1 MKRTLRSNVSVL
13 GALAR
18 GAVAGAVG
26 TAAMDAV
33 WFARYKRQGGE
44 QGVWAWETSEGLD
57 SWEDHSAPGQVG
69 RRLVRSV
76 CRRDLGDRWARV
88 TTNVMHW
95 AYGLAWGAQ
104 YGIVLRSAKRP
115 APTWGLVLGPVV
127 WTSDY
132 LVLPLAKVYKPMWD
146 YDAKTLWKDL
156 SAHLV
161 YGAVT
166 GGAFAAMLGRR

>member
-1 MKRTLRSNVSVL
+1 MRRTPASKVSVL

-44 QGVWAWETSEGLD
+44 QGLWAWETSEGLD
-57 SWEDHSAPGQVG
+57 SWEDASAPGQVG

-76 CRRDLGDRWARV
+76 CHRDPADRWARL
-88 TTNVMHW
+88 TTNMMHW

>member
-1 MKRTLRSNVSVL
+1 MRRAAASKVSVL

-44 QGVWAWETSEGLD
+44 QGLWARETSEGLD
-57 SWEDHSAPGQVG
+57 SWEDASAPGQVG

-76 CRRDLGDRWARV
+76 CRRDPAHRWARL
-88 TTNVMHW
+88 TTNMMHW

-115 APTWGLVLGPVV
+115 ALTWGLVLGPVV
-127 WTSDY
+127 WMSDY
-132 LVLPLAKVYKPMWD
+132 VVLPLAKVYKPMWD

-156 SAHLV
+156 SAHLM

-166 GGAFAAMLGRR
+166 GGAFASLIGKR